1 MDLYNT
7 IKFLGK
13 GVFSEVYLIQH
24 KQTEELFARKCIHH
38 NKVNLKDR
46 ELLIMKKIKHPNIV
60 SFYDSF
66 EESNQLNIIIEY
78 CEKGDLQEFLNG
90 RKMKEKHALHYFYQ
104 ILQGL
109 NYLHSNNIIH
119 RDIKPQNILID
130 KYNVCKIADFGF
142 ARYKEED
149 TLLKTVC
156 GSPLYMAPEIIKKQH
171 YTESADIWSAG
182 VLFYQMLTGY
192 QPFKCS
198 SFYEL
203 SKLVDDGEDCIKYP
217 PYMTA
222 VSRDIL
228 QNVFIF
234 DYNERIGI
242 QECLDVVN
250 KAITQEEDIFEMD
263 GIPKQKI
270 IESKEM
276 LESSESNKLLEISFE
291 PISDSLLDIYKR
303 EYSPPLPEG
312 SQSLIR
318 RQTDSTEVVLKNT
331 ECQKF
336 DDWFS
341 IKNSDSVH
349 KKKDSKKM
357 YFSDPLFEIVETT
370 NYIMDDSWRFIK
382 KAGNIISDITNN
394 SV

>member
-24 KQTEELFARKCIHH
+24 KQTEELFARKCIRH

-66 EESNQLNIIIEY
+66 EDSNQLNIIIEY

-182 VLFYQMLTGY
+182 VLFYQMLTGS

-228 QNVFIF
+228 QKVLIF

>member
-24 KQTEELFARKCIHH
+24 KQTEELFARKCIRH

-66 EESNQLNIIIEY
+66 EDSNQLNIIIEY

-182 VLFYQMLTGY
+182 VLFYQMLTGS

-228 QNVFIF
+228 QKVLIF

-318 RQTDSTEVVLKNT
+318 RQTESTEVVLKNT

>member
-1 MDLYNT
+1 
-7 IKFLGK
+7 
-13 GVFSEVYLIQH
+13 
-24 KQTEELFARKCIHH
+24 
-38 NKVNLKDR
+38 
-46 ELLIMKKIKHPNIV
+46 
-60 SFYDSF
+60 
-66 EESNQLNIIIEY
+66 
-78 CEKGDLQEFLNG
+78 
-90 RKMKEKHALHYFYQ
+90 MKEKHALHYFYQ

-182 VLFYQMLTGY
+182 VLFYQMLTGSH
-192 QPFKCS
+192 PFKCS

-318 RQTDSTEVVLKNT
+318 RKTESTEVVLKNT

>member
-182 VLFYQMLTGY
+182 VLFYQMLTGSH
-192 QPFKCS
+192 PFKCS

-222 VSRDIL
+222 VSRNIL

-242 QECLDVVN
+242 QECLDLVN

-263 GIPKQKI
+263 GIPKQI
-270 IESKEM
+270 NIESKEL
-276 LESSESNKLLEISFE
+276 LELSESNKLLEISFE

-318 RQTDSTEVVLKNT
+318 RKTESTEVVLKNT

-349 KKKDSKKM
+349 KKKESKKM